1 MKISDAILGALLALS
16 GVLMTLIST
25 HMNEWIKALRDR
37 ENAQRQRELSLKR
50 DVYLPLVQA
59 FTEGMTLFTSIPGA
73 HHSKLSEL
81 VLSRESQNALA
92 AKDLIA
98 NNAVMAAVN
107 AASKQLTQG
116 LMRLMTPKLDEA
128 KLAID
133 LEHLDVRINRLNND
147 NTLIIDRM
155 KTLRE
160 SGGLN
165 PDIASR
171 LDSEFKEN
179 DAKLNELFEQQKSK
193 RDMKNQIMQD
203 LQMQMIREIAELT
216 AVSAYAVIEIRHDLD
231 IPTDKNEIIS
241 NYKDSIEF
249 IEETLPGFINEVWDR
264 ALPKSV
270 RPTSGDSSRAAAP

>member
-1 MKISDAILGALLALS
+1 MKFSDAILGAILALS

-25 HMNEWIKALRDR
+25 HINEWIKALRDQK
-37 ENAQRQRELSLKR
+37 NTQRQRELSLKR

-81 VLSRESQNALA
+81 VLSKESQNALA

-98 NNAVMAAVN
+98 NNAVMTAVN
-107 AASKQLTQG
+107 AASRQLAQG
-116 LMRLMTPKLDEA
+116 IIRLMAAKLDEA
-128 KLAID
+128 KLVID
-133 LEHLDVRINRLNND
+133 LEHLEMQINRLNND

-160 SGGLN
+160 SDGLN
-165 PDIASR
+165 PDMASR

-179 DAKLNELFEQQKSK
+179 DSKRTELFEQQKSK
-193 RDMKNQIMQD
+193 MDKKNKIMQD
-203 LQMQMIREIAELT
+203 LQMQMTREIVELT

-231 IPTDKNEIIS
+231 IPTNKDEILS
-241 NYKDSIEF
+241 NYKASIEF
-249 IEETLPGFINEVWDR
+249 IEGILPGFIDEVWDR
-264 ALPKSV
+264 VLPNTV
-270 RPTSGDSSRAAAP
+270 RPTHGDSSQAAAP